1 MEMDLPRREV
11 LESNYLQLGDGN
23 VIAVREVGE
32 GALGMETV
40 DALPVAVVQ
49 SEEATMTEEDIIS
62 DGVQNYTQH
71 VNVSDAVSADAL
83 NHALHANVSDDLRPD
98 SQNYHISTTMSNRSD
113 DTSYDCSIV
122 WVRVPKTASTTILKT
137 FMEPLASWFQNTHIG
152 PNTCIS
158 QPGGCSLHWNS
169 SLGGSSN
176 NNESNINAE
185 TACIGAS
192 KGECFEYDNTT
203 KTTNFGPSGEVSDIV
218 RKNLLKIG
226 QGKKDLR
233 SQFEDDNVVV
243 KQRAADDGNSGVFS
257 PSVNAHVGLHTSLIN
272 NVLPPKPM
280 VFSAFRE
287 PKERLLSSFH
297 HGIVYGAGKPG
308 QVKNCNP
315 NKAGWKGP
323 WRERVAT
330 ARRMATESN
339 NTMHYQTLLRHY
351 LEQCKDATWNMY
363 TQFLD
368 PATKDVNV
376 ALHNLEEYVIVG
388 LQTNITETLQLWANT
403 MKKSCRHRPDYD
415 QMGATILFKPFNE
428 TQEEKREKVSIS
440 VKHLVVL
447 KPPNVSEFDDDLKDL
462 FNAYIKEDEII
473 YQRAKELHAKQRE
486 MILN

>member
-1 MEMDLPRREV
+1 ME
-11 LESNYLQLGDGN
+11 
-23 VIAVREVGE
+23 
-32 GALGMETV
+32 
-40 DALPVAVVQ
+40 
-49 SEEATMTEEDIIS
+49 
-62 DGVQNYTQH
+62 
-71 VNVSDAVSADAL
+71 
-83 NHALHANVSDDLRPD
+83 
-98 SQNYHISTTMSNRSD
+98 
-113 DTSYDCSIV
+113 
-122 WVRVPKTASTTILKT
+122 
-137 FMEPLASWFQNTHIG
+137 
-152 PNTCIS
+152 
-158 QPGGCSLHWNS
+158 
-169 SLGGSSN
+169 
-176 NNESNINAE
+176 
-185 TACIGAS
+185 AS

-218 RKNLLKIG
+218 RKNLLLIG
-226 QGKKDLR
+226 LGREDLR
-233 SQFEDDNVVV
+233 RQFDGDDNMAIRRV
-243 KQRAADDGNSGVFS
+243 ADDGNIGVFS

-315 NKAGWKGP
+315 NKAGWKSP

-330 ARRMATESN
+330 ARRLATELN

-376 ALHNLEEYVIVG
+376 ALHNLEQYVIVG

-403 MKKSCRHRPDYD
+403 MRKSCRHRPDYD
-415 QMGATILFKPFNE
+415 QMGAAILSKPFNE
-428 TQEEKREKVSIS
+428 TQEEKREKVSIA
-440 VKHLVVL
+440 VKYSVVL
-447 KPPNVSEFDDDLKDL
+447 VTPNVSEFDDDLKDM

-473 YQRAKELHAKQRE
+473 YQRAKELYAEQRE
-486 MILN
+486 MMLN